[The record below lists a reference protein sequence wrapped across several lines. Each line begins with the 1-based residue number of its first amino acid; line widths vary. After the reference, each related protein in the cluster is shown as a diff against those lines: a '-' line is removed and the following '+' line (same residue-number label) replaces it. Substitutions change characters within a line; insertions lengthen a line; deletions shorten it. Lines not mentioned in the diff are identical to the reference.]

1 MTTPVRQPAVSDLLV
16 AALDP
21 CSDPVEISIAAGVIA
36 HVNPAW
42 CTLFGLAREAV
53 IGRTRRELGLRALE
67 RDRGSGWLSLRAVN
81 GIALAVHYTRQLLG
95 SPVGAPS
102 AEVIVYQ
109 PLTSLLADANSVP
122 LNPLPNP
129 SRHPIA
135 VTDAQGRILHAN
147 REFLQLTGYAEDEVA
162 DVGLPR
168 ILNGADRLLVALDR
182 DRTLWS
188 GNAIIRRKC
197 GTPTTRRLSA
207 APLADSSGEP
217 VAFVFQVS
225 LEPVGAPALATNSA
239 PSPDIGRLAHRMRNL
254 LTVASMNV
262 YLLESCVD
270 GGGSV
275 ERLSLIK
282 EAISSG
288 LDILTRFDDLGR
300 AEPSTS

>member
-182 DRTLWS
+182 DRTL
-188 GNAIIRRKC
+188 
-197 GTPTTRRLSA
+197 
-207 APLADSSGEP
+207 
-217 VAFVFQVS
+217 
-225 LEPVGAPALATNSA
+225 
-239 PSPDIGRLAHRMRNL
+239 
-254 LTVASMNV
+254 
-262 YLLESCVD
+262 
-270 GGGSV
+270 
-275 ERLSLIK
+275 
-282 EAISSG
+282 
-288 LDILTRFDDLGR
+288 
-300 AEPSTS
+300 